1 MKFFSVIV
9 ILIVLSACNNK
20 DEKAK
25 NDAPQGPLTKT
36 ANSEVFNQSFSQLM
50 TDYYHL
56 KDNFITES
64 DTNIN
69 AYARKMIHDA
79 DSLPVK
85 ELHADTAIIA
95 TAKSFMEGISGEL
108 NGLIAEKNIEE
119 KRKSFQMLSL
129 ELFDLI
135 RTVQYD
141 KEVIYMQHCAQAM
154 NNQGADW
161 LSNLSDIRNPYEPK
175 KMLTC
180 GELKD
185 SVNFKKK

>member
-1 MKFFSVIV
+1 MKVFSVIAV
-9 ILIVLSACNNK
+9 IIVFLACNHKEEEAKK
-20 DEKAK
+20 DTS
-25 NDAPQGPLTKT
+25 QGPLSKT
-36 ANSEVFNQSFSQLM
+36 ANSEMFNQSFSQLM

-69 AYARKMIHDA
+69 VNARKMIQDA

-95 TAKSFMEGISGEL
+95 TAKSFTEGISGEL
-108 NGLIAEKNIEE
+108 KGLIAENGIDA

-141 KEVIYMQHCAQAM
+141 KEIIYLQHCAQAM

-161 LSNLSDIRNPYEPK
+161 LSNLKDIRNPYEPK

-185 SVNFKKK
+185 SINLKKK